1 MGVDAGQYTY
11 CCATQTEPCPPNSII
26 TCPEDQRH
34 YQGVCPDGFT
44 CQNGKPVTIKW
55 RDDNNIGQCFA
66 DDITK
71 PNLGFATGDVEE
83 GTVNA
88 VFHISHQVQRTSGV
102 TKTTVSGNKY
112 YLVTTGFTTGKY
124 IYYTGTKSGTVCSG
138 LTVGEFYQID
148 GVAADSITLKN
159 HAGSSTIAVSA
170 NEDSTTYG
178 ESTCGNFQLWG
189 NSATGIRALDGQEN
203 ILSSSASYTI
213 ASQSCLD
220 PISSISNHWDTKF
233 VSATNDVFLT
243 SKIPLVYTGVNS
255 CKKYRVVL
263 SGKVIVG
270 LWVFCLR
277 NFFFVQS
284 D

>member
-1 MGVDAGQYTY
+1 MKLLD
-11 CCATQTEPCPPNSII
+11 S
-26 TCPEDQRH
+26 D
-34 YQGVCPDGFT
+34 
-44 CQNGKPVTIKW
+44 
-55 RDDNNIGQCFA
+55 
-66 DDITK
+66 
-71 PNLGFATGDVEE
+71 
-83 GTVNA
+83 
-88 VFHISHQVQRTSGV
+88 
-102 TKTTVSGNKY
+102 
-112 YLVTTGFTTGKY
+112 
-124 IYYTGTKSGTVCSG
+124 
-138 LTVGEFYQID
+138 QID
-148 GVAADSITLKN
+148 DVAADSITLKN

-263 SGKVIVG
+263 SGKVVVG
-270 LWVFCLR
+270 LWVCGFLFAQIFFSSKATDFLYSFCSILYFLLLCVCVVVLLCGASCLR
-277 NFFFVQS
+277 HCKRRLHVGH
-284 D
+284 